1 MHAEHGV
8 ELLQEDQ
15 SRVETPGECPV
26 IPVCG
31 GPPRLLTP
39 SPHLNPI
46 QQMEQKMTASDI
58 FKDKKDNYPQSVPK
72 LFVNTRLS
80 EA

>member
-1 MHAEHGV
+1 MYAEHGV

-15 SRVETPGECPV
+15 SRVETPGESPV
-26 IPVCG
+26 LLSSS
-31 GPPRLLTP
+31 PPRLLTP